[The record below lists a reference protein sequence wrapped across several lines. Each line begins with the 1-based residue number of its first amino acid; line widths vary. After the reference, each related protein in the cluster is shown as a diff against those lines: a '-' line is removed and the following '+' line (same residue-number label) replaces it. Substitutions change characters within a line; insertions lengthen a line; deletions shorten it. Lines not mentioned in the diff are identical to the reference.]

1 LLRCA
6 RNDEPGRARLA
17 KSAPHFAS
25 QFSYKPTAKGVL
37 FGDLFIFVLWRA
49 FMSLKISS
57 KSSFKLAAYLFGAAW
72 LALIAGPLQA
82 EVFRGQTSAGA
93 RYLIQTPDNWQPG
106 RGLVIVN
113 HGFQFDSNNSDPSLG
128 PAALRNRMLSQG
140 YALAASSYSTTGWAT
155 FTAETDL
162 KQLIQA
168 VERDLRTSIA
178 GVGPIFLT
186 GGSLGGLMSVQQAEL
201 MARGKIANLNSA
213 SGILSLCPPLAGS
226 AVWDQAIDFRVSYDA
241 ICAESSN
248 GRLPSGPAQ
257 APWLLRASS
266 VNDGG
271 STSAYADVVAAAASC
286 IGFEL
291 PPVLVTSSMTQRKN
305 KLMDATGAKE
315 PFLGTLLFYSTF
327 ALSDLVYGKNK
338 LGTLATAVNY
348 RQPFDTRAID
358 LADIALNQSVRR
370 LQAQP
375 FDRFDLMRH
384 YSPTGQIGSAKL
396 LTISTSGDGL
406 VAPEHLR
413 YFEGI
418 LPANQWQRAL
428 VRESSPSHCGFNDAE
443 LISSWDQLRN
453 WAGNQSAN
461 PPTVQSLNS
470 TCAGGDCRFASA
482 ENLPRLDSVIK
493 NRAANVNSTPIDGEI
508 NGDWY
513 TPARNGEGIRIEAI
527 TGGRV
532 LVNYFT
538 YPLTG
543 ETSKQ
548 MWLTGVGE
556 ITPAGAQVD
565 SLYRTEGA
573 KFGAAFLSSDVRVT
587 EFGSLSIVAQSCG
600 NALMRFTDRAG
611 NSQERAIVQ
620 LSRQRTPCF
629 SRVQQRP
636 ETALS
641 GNWYDPT
648 RSGEGFTIT
657 VQNDLSTSYEY
668 FTYTPD
674 GKQAWLVG
682 QAPISRDTNSRSFVG
697 NGSLYLTEGAR
708 FGNDFKESDV
718 RVTTFGNISLK
729 FLNCNELMITY
740 TTPWGQGSHRLVRIA
755 TPLGSE
761 ECSI

>member
-1 LLRCA
+1 MSCKIRSNTLRA
-6 RNDEPGRARLA
+6 FLA
-17 KSAPHFAS
+17 CTLGASWLAFAS
-25 QFSYKPTAKGVL
+25 
-37 FGDLFIFVLWRA
+37 
-49 FMSLKISS
+49 
-57 KSSFKLAAYLFGAAW
+57 
-72 LALIAGPLQA
+72 PLQA
-82 EVFRGQTSAGA
+82 EVFRGQTAAGA

-113 HGFQFDSNNSDPSLG
+113 HGFQFDSDNSDPSLG
-128 PAALRNRMLSQG
+128 PAALRDRMLSQG
-140 YALAASSYSTTGWAT
+140 YALAASSYSTTGWAA
-155 FTAETDL
+155 FTAEADL

-168 VERDLRTSIA
+168 IERDLRSTIA
-178 GVGPIFLT
+178 GIGPIFLT
-186 GGSLGGLMSVQQAEL
+186 GGSLGGLISVQQAEL
-201 MARGKIANLNSA
+201 IARGKIANVNSA

-266 VNDGG
+266 VDDGG
-271 STSAYADVVAAAASC
+271 STRAFADVAAAAASC

-291 PPVLVTSSMTQRKN
+291 PPVLVTSNMTQRKN

-315 PFLGTLLFYSTF
+315 PFLGTLLFYATF

-338 LGTLATAVNY
+338 LGTPADAVNY

-358 LADIALNQSVRR
+358 LADITLNQSVRR

-413 YFEGI
+413 YFEGV
-418 LPANQWQRAL
+418 LPASQWQRAL
-428 VRESSPSHCGFNDAE
+428 VRETSPSHCGFNDRE

-453 WAGNQSAN
+453 WASNQNAAA
-461 PPTVQSLNS
+461 PTVQSLNS
-470 TCAGGDCRFASA
+470 TCAGDCRFASA

-513 TPARNGEGIRIEAI
+513 TPSRNGEGIRIEAI

-538 YPLTG
+538 YPLNG

-565 SLYRTEGA
+565 ALYRTEGA
-573 KFGAAFLSSDVRVT
+573 KFGAAFLSSDLRVT
-587 EFGSLSIVAQSCG
+587 EFGSLSIVAQGCG
-600 NALMRFTDRAG
+600 KALMRFTDRAG
-611 NSQERAIVQ
+611 NSQERGIVQ
-620 LSRQRTPCF
+620 LSRQRVPCF

-657 VQNDLSTSYEY
+657 VQNDLSTSYEF

-682 QAPISRDTNSRSFVG
+682 QAPISRDAGGTSFSG
-697 NGSLYLTEGAR
+697 NGPLYITEGAR
-708 FGNDFKESDV
+708 FGNAFSESDV
-718 RVTTFGNISLK
+718 RVTSFGSLSLK
-729 FLNCNELMITY
+729 FLSCSELVVTY
-740 TTPWGQGSHRLVRIA
+740 NTPWGQGTNRLVRIA

-761 ECSI
+761 ECSIN